1 MDALSLIT
9 GGLTSDSIV
18 YVEKEPI
25 ILFGR
30 LHTMNIKHYVG
41 EVGKTI
47 IVNCGED
54 ISGSSVAHIKIKK
67 SDDSVTTWK
76 GEVYTMGGKANYIR
90 YISVGSDVV
99 GEIVDDA
106 IDSSLV
112 VAHYPVTTAGNI
124 DLYYED
130 EVVDTLIPSDP
141 VDGVVT
147 FSGESTHTA
156 SLNLETGVLSIVSG
170 GRGVDFSS
178 AKFGY
183 IFSGDF
189 NLPGK
194 YEIQAYIE
202 RGDFKGYGVTD
213 YLVISELF
221 D

>member
-67 SDDSVTTWK
+67 PDDSITTWK
-76 GEVYTMGGKANYIR
+76 GEVYTMGGKVNYIR
-90 YISVGSDVV
+90 YFSVGPNVSD
-99 GEIVDDA
+99 ESVDGA
-106 IDSSLV
+106 IDNSLEISHFPV
-112 VAHYPVTTAGNI
+112 VTAGNI
-124 DLYYED
+124 DLYLD
-130 EVVDTLIPSDP
+130 DAVVDTLIPSDP
-141 VDGVVT
+141 VDNIVT

-156 SLNLETGVLSIVSG
+156 SLDLLTGVLSIVSG
-170 GRGVDFSS
+170 GRGVAFNH